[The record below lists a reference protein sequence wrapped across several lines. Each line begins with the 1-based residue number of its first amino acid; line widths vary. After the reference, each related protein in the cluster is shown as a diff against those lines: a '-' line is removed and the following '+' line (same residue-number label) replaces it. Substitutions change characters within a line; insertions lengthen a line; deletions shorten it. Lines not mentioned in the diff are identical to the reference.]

1 MAVRMRNMALG
12 LLIAGFMI
20 LALSSFANEWAGELN
35 KRVSGDIMAIEGG
48 FNTTMQEMYEKAKKD
63 ENTLTES
70 NIYTGESDLSI
81 VSAEPYKVLKSN
93 LKDNT
98 KVMMNAT
105 TEMSKMLSLPDWIRT
120 LAISAFMLIMA
131 ALFLG
136 AIFKRDI

>member
-12 LLIAGFMI
+12 LLVAGFMI
-20 LALSSFANEWAGELN
+20 LALSSFANEWSAELG
-35 KRVSGDIMAIEGG
+35 KTVSGDIMSIEGG
-48 FNTTMQEMYEKAKKD
+48 INATMQEMYEKAKDD

-93 LKDNT
+93 LKTNT
-98 KVMMNAT
+98 QVMMNAT
-105 TEMSKMLSLPDWIRT
+105 TEMSKLLKLPDWIRT
-120 LAISAFMLIMA
+120 LAIAAFMIVMA